1 MVARRRIRRKKIDIS
16 SARGSL
22 SQNLS
27 GGGKILPAGCPF
39 SPKRNTTSNPFIQ
52 FLHRISPTV
61 TIQAPLTIFFTS
73 IILYYQKYLSGIR
86 GGIGVLFE
94 NLYFI
99 TAFN

>member
-16 SARGSL
+16 IARGSL

-39 SPKRNTTSNPFIQ
+39 SPKRKTTSNPFIQ

-61 TIQAPLTIFFTS
+61 TIQAPLTIFLPPLFCTIQS
-73 IILYYQKYLSGIR
+73 IRQELR
-86 GGIGVLFE
+86 GVLEF
-94 NLYFI
+94 Y
-99 TAFN
+99 